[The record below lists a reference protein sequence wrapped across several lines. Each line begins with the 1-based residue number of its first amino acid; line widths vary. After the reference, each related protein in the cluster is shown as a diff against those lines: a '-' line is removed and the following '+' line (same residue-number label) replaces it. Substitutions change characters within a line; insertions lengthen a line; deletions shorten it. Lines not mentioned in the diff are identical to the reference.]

1 MSRIKCYFERE
12 RDSLIDAGFDRD
24 FIEGLDIGL
33 MHELYIAWDVEDPDE
48 QWNNVERFFLSN
60 DIDYEYDKVFQ

>member
-1 MSRIKCYFERE
+1 MSETKKYIEHIQ
-12 RDSLIDAGFDRD
+12 DSLINAGFDRD
-24 FIEGLDIGL
+24 FIETLDIDL
-33 MHELYIAWDVEDPDE
+33 VYELYIAWDVEDPDE